1 MFWKKVNIETEH
13 LSGHFDKK
21 SQYRSNIKLNL
32 IFTNPELIST
42 IMFIIFLDFLMLCAI
57 ISNKHGIYKLPHKLL
72 IDLKLRILG
81 NKEILGKSQNF
92 IELQPSA
99 QLTPK
104 MKVLSILPKN
114 CWKYEIAFF
123 PIVSAISHEN

>member
-1 MFWKKVNIETEH
+1 
-13 LSGHFDKK
+13 
-21 SQYRSNIKLNL
+21 
-32 IFTNPELIST
+32 
-42 IMFIIFLDFLMLCAI
+42 MFIIFLDFLMLCAI

-72 IDLKLRILG
+72 IDLKLLG
-81 NKEILGKSQNF
+81 NKEISGKSQNF

-114 CWKYEIAFF
+114 C
-123 PIVSAISHEN
+123 